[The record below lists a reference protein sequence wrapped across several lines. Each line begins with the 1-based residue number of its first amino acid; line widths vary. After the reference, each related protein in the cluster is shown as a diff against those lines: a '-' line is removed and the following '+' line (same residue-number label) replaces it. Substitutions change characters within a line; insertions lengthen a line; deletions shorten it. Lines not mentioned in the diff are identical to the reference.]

1 MGGAVARPKYMGE
14 MLNGQRHG
22 QGRMV
27 WSDGRKYDGAFVK
40 GAREGFGTLELAN
53 GDRYEGEWQY
63 DQMHGKGKY
72 TSADGQYNGFWAD
85 GLREG
90 KVIRISA
97 CHLLLRASML
107 RPDAHNVSVTMNAGQ
122 AHSRIRHRV
131 RG

>member
-72 TSADGQYNGFWAD
+72 TSEGINKICEALKVNSTLQH
-85 GLREG
+85 LR
-90 KVIRISA
+90 
-97 CHLLLRASML
+97 
-107 RPDAHNVSVTMNAGQ
+107 
-122 AHSRIRHRV
+122 
-131 RG
+131 